1 MPNQPRGAT
10 LKDVAR
16 ESGVAVTTA
25 GKVLANRASEFRI
38 SRQTAQRVQEV
49 AERLGYV
56 PSHAA
61 RLLRTNKSGLIAVF
75 FSNATDPITAG
86 ILHSVLKNLHV
97 HHYLPVVTV
106 EQSGVQEALST
117 WRKNRVEG
125 VILCGDSPQVRP
137 PLLVDLKRE
146 GIATLMAGNYHLT
159 AKNTK
164 AFARVA
170 SVRVDDRAG
179 IELAIGHLSEQRRR
193 RIAFIPGPAT
203 SVDAIERRKAYEQ
216 LIRKFHNPIVVG
228 NLGNARYWNRGYLG
242 AKHLLENH
250 KPRIDAVIAYDDPVA
265 RGAIKYLAD
274 RRIRVP
280 EDVAVVGFDNQP
292 EAEYSIPPLTSIHQP
307 VDEIGRKSVELLKR
321 MLQEQANPEHLLV
334 GPRLMAR
341 GSTMQN

>member
-16 ESGVAVTTA
+16 EAGVAVTTA
-25 GKVLANRASEFRI
+25 GKVLANRANEFRI

-49 AERLGYV
+49 AQRLGYV

-61 RLLRTNKSGLIAVF
+61 RLLRAKKSGLIAVF
-75 FSNATDPITAG
+75 FANATDPITAG
-86 ILHSVLKNLHV
+86 ILHSVLKHLHV

-106 EQSGVQEALST
+106 EQPGVQEALST

-137 PLLVDLKRE
+137 PLLAGLNRE

-164 AFARVA
+164 GFTRVA

-179 IELAIGHLSEQRRR
+179 ILLAIDHLSELRRR
-193 RIAFIPGPAT
+193 RIAYIPGPAT
-203 SVDAIERRKAYEQ
+203 SVDALERRKAYEE
-216 LIRKFHNPIVVG
+216 LIDKFHAPIVAR
-228 NLGNARYWNRGYLG
+228 NLGNARYWNRGYRG
-242 AKHLLENH
+242 VKHLLENH

-265 RGAIKYLAD
+265 MGAIKYLAD

-280 EDVAVVGFDNQP
+280 EDIAVVGFDNQP
-292 EAEYSIPPLTSIHQP
+292 EAEYSIPSLTSIHQP
-307 VDEIGRKSVELLKR
+307 VDEIGRKSVELMKR

-334 GPRLMAR
+334 GPRLIAR
-341 GSTMQN
+341 GSTMQT